1 MNTLNVVLPLGSS
14 VLSFA
19 FAAMVFDQWWQRRHA
34 FQLVWAIG
42 LLWYGISAGCEFI
55 GGAFGW
61 SEPLYRAWYLIGA
74 FFVAA
79 YLGAGTIYLLSKT
92 HFGYFAGVTFLTGG
106 LLSLVFSHLNAKG
119 TDVAL
124 YPGSATAGAVAFTI
138 ASLGGIAIIAAT
150 AVRNRVAAHIA
161 MGVLVVGSIAVAYM
175 TLTASLAAPGW
186 AVDPS
191 THVPVGTAFP
201 GYVRVLTGPFNIAG
215 ALCLVFGAIY
225 SAYVYMPKRKVLRA
239 KLKTPVLAQLYGGA
253 AVAVNLVPSLPGAT
267 SALLRGKLN
276 SRVPA
281 TILIAAGAFI
291 PGVTSGLNRFGV
303 TWSFFLG
310 EFLGVLLIF
319 AGFLVSEEVFRNIRI
334 GGTIWSRAGSEGATG
349 LGHTQRELS

>member
-1 MNTLNVVLPLGSS
+1 MNTLNVVLPLGSA

-19 FAAMVFDQWWQRRHA
+19 FASMVFDQWRQRRQA

-42 LLWYGISAGCEFI
+42 LLWYGISAGCEFV

-61 SEPLYRAWYLIGA
+61 SQPLYRAWYLIGA

-79 YLGAGTIYLLSKT
+79 YLGAGTVYLLSKT
-92 HFGYFAGVTFLTGG
+92 GFGYFAGVTVLTGG
-106 LLSLVFSHLNAKG
+106 LLSLLFSHLNATG
-119 TDVAL
+119 TNVPL
-124 YPGSATAGAVAFTI
+124 YPGSATAGTVAFAI
-138 ASLGGIAIIAAT
+138 ALLGGAAIVAAT
-150 AVRNRVAAHIA
+150 AVRRRLAAHIV
-161 MGVLVVGSIAVAYM
+161 MGVLVLGSIAVAYL
-175 TLTASLAAPGW
+175 TLTASLAAPGF
-186 AVDPS
+186 ALDPS
-191 THVPVGTAFP
+191 THVPVGSAFP

-225 SAYVYMPKRKVLRA
+225 SAYIYMPKRKVLRA
-239 KLKTPVLAQLYGGA
+239 KVRTPVVAQLYGTA
-253 AVAVNLVPSLPGAT
+253 VVAVNLGASLPKAT
-267 SALLRGKLN
+267 EALLKGRLN

-319 AGFLVSEEVFRNIRI
+319 AGFLVSEDVFRNIRI
-334 GGTIWSRAGSEGATG
+334 GGTIWSRSVSEGALATDPVTRG
-349 LGHTQRELS
+349 R

>member
-1 MNTLNVVLPLGSS
+1 MSTLNVVLPLGSS
-14 VLSFA
+14 LLSFV
-19 FAAMVFDQWWQRRHA
+19 FAAMVFDQWWQRRRA

-79 YLGAGTIYLLSKT
+79 YLGVGTIYLLSKT
-92 HFGYFAGVTFLTGG
+92 RFGYFAGTTVLIGG
-106 LLSLVFSHLNAKG
+106 LLSLLFSHATAKG
-119 TDVAL
+119 SDVPL
-124 YPGSATAGAVAFTI
+124 YPGSATAGTVAFVIATI
-138 ASLGGIAIIAAT
+138 GGIAIIAVT
-150 AVRNRVAAHIA
+150 AVRPRLAAHIA
-161 MGVLVVGSIAVAYM
+161 MGVLVVGSLAVAYM

-186 AVDPS
+186 AVDPA
-191 THVPVGTAFP
+191 TNVPVGTAFP

-239 KLKTPVLAQLYGGA
+239 KVKTPVVAQLYGGA
-253 AVAVNLVPSLPGAT
+253 AVAVNLVASAPTAA
-267 SALLRGKLN
+267 SALLKGKVN

-281 TILIAAGAFI
+281 TILIALGAFI

-310 EFLGVLLIF
+310 ELLGVLLIF
-319 AGFLVSEEVFRNIRI
+319 AGFLVSEEVFKNIRI
-334 GGTIWSRAGSEGATG
+334 GSTIWSRAGSDASMASEAGSPQG
-349 LGHTQRELS
+349 

>member
-19 FAAMVFDQWWQRRHA
+19 FAAMVFDQWWQRRKA

-42 LLWYGISAGCEFI
+42 LLWYGISAGCEFV

-92 HFGYFAGVTFLTGG
+92 RFGYFAGATILIGG
-106 LLSLVFSHLNAKG
+106 LLSLLFTHATARGSEVP
-119 TDVAL
+119 L
-124 YPGSATAGAVAFTI
+124 YPGSGTAGTVAFVI
-138 ASLGGIAIIAAT
+138 AALGGIAIIAAT
-150 AVRNRVAAHIA
+150 AVRPRLAAHIA
-161 MGVLVVGSIAVAYM
+161 MGVLVIGSIAVAYM
-175 TLTASLAAPGW
+175 TMTASLAAPGW
-186 AVDPS
+186 ALDPG

-201 GYVRVLTGPFNIAG
+201 GYLRVLTGPFNIAG

-225 SAYVYMPKRKVLRA
+225 SAYIYMPKRKVLRA
-239 KLKTPVLAQLYGGA
+239 KVKTPVVAQLYGGT
-253 AVAVNLVPSLPGAT
+253 AVAVNLVASSPAAA
-267 SALLRGKLN
+267 SALLKGKLN

-303 TWSFFLG
+303 TWSFYLG
-310 EFLGVLLIF
+310 EFVGVLLIF
-319 AGFLVSEEVFRNIRI
+319 AGFLVSEEVFKNIRV
-334 GGTIWSRAGSEGATG
+334 GATLWSRSTSDTTPATEAGASGD
-349 LGHTQRELS
+349 

>member
-1 MNTLNVVLPLGSS
+1 MSFLNVVLPLGSS
-14 VLSFA
+14 VLSFV
-19 FAAMVFDQWWQRRHA
+19 FAAMVFDQWLQRRHS

-42 LLWYGISAGCEFI
+42 LVWYGVSAGCEFV
-55 GGAFGW
+55 GSAFGW
-61 SEPLYRAWYLIGA
+61 SQPLYRTWYLIGA

-79 YLGAGTIYLLSKT
+79 YLGAGSIYLLRKSR
-92 HFGYFAGVTFLTGG
+92 FGYFAGVTVLIGG
-106 LLSLVFSHLNAKG
+106 TLSLLFSHLSARG
-119 TDVAL
+119 THTPL
-124 YPGSATAGAVAFTI
+124 YPGAGTAGTVAFVV
-138 ASLGGIAIIAAT
+138 ALVGGIAIIAAT
-150 AVRNRVAAHIA
+150 ALRRPLAAHIF
-161 MGVLVVGSIAVAYM
+161 MGVLVVGSLAAAY
-175 TLTASLAAPGW
+175 LVFTAALPAPGW
-186 AVDPS
+186 ALDAG
-191 THVPVGTAFP
+191 THAPVGSAFP

-239 KLKTPVLAQLYGGA
+239 KVKTPVLAQLYGAA
-253 AVAVNLVPSLPGAT
+253 AVAVNMVASLPGAVV
-267 SALLRGKLN
+267 ALLAGKLN

-319 AGFLVSEEVFRNIRI
+319 AGFLVSEEVFRNVRL
-334 GGTIWSRAGSEGATG
+334 GVTIWSRRSSFKGE
-349 LGHTQRELS
+349 LG